1 VSWSATGIG
10 LAAAAA
16 WFAIFVALH
25 VVSLRR
31 RQTVD
36 VMLRAGAGAMAGFLV
51 TTVALAWSLTGGPST
66 VLALATGGLAFAC
79 LFVLYVPFFYT
90 LTTSLSVATLILL
103 LKNGGQLSEA
113 ELYEHFA
120 GKTIAA
126 GRLSALCDSGYIASM
141 DGSYR
146 ATSRGRGVA
155 RFFSAIK
162 SLLRLGPGG

>member
-1 VSWSATGIG
+1 M
-10 LAAAAA
+10 
-16 WFAIFVALH
+16 FVTLH
-25 VVSLRR
+25 IISLRR

-36 VMLRAGAGAMAGFLV
+36 VMLRACAGAMVGFLA
-51 TTVALAWSLTGGPST
+51 TTVALTWTLTGGPST
-66 VLALATGGLAFAC
+66 VLALVTGGLAFAC

-103 LKNGGQLSEA
+103 LRNGGQLNEA
-113 ELYEHFA
+113 ELYGHFA
-120 GKTIAA
+120 GKPLAA
-126 GRLSALCDSGYIASM
+126 GRLSALHDGGYIALV

-146 ATSRGRGVA
+146 ATSRGRGIA